1 MVGKISRLST
11 IPDLGYSIYLF
22 VYLFSLPR
30 QGAQCVALAGLE
42 PSI

>member
-1 MVGKISRLST
+1 MVGRVSRLSI
-11 IPDLGYSIYLF
+11 IPDLRYSICLF